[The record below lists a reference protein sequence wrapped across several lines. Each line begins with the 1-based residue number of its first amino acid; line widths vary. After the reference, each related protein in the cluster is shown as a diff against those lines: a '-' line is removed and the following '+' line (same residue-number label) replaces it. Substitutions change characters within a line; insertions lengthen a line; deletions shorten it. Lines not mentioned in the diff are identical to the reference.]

1 MTAPGAPVAPVPMP
15 SLPHVVIKPETFAG
29 IKTYKVNLVLDLVF
43 SAFALTIALVAI
55 FISVS
60 DPFQAISFG
69 SLIAASACGLV
80 IVFVI
85 NFIVSLLSVTKMHHG
100 IAEYGPEHERHASRG
115 VLFKWLGTAMSTAAA
130 VLVAYLVFSGLAFV
144 SLTGG
149 IPATVYVPLLIT
161 VFWTAG
167 VTFKGQM
174 YRNMV
179 RVLQPR
185 ETQRWSDVAS
195 LVIPILGILGIA
207 AVGVATAR
215 IVAAFS
221 NPGSITPVEFTQ
233 LTQIIIGGIFLP
245 PGLALFG
252 YVLFLVVYS
261 RTSDLLQRGLHEA
274 YARMAPPGG
283 WPSYGPMLPGTVV
296 YPAWAPPA
304 AAPVAPSAGQAA
316 WVPPTAPPPALAVQA
331 SSGATTKACAA
342 CGHTIPATVAFCPD
356 CGARVPV

>member
-1 MTAPGAPVAPVPMP
+1 MTGPGFPATPVPMP
-15 SLPHVVIKPETFAG
+15 SFPQVIIKPETFAG

-55 FISVS
+55 LISVS
-60 DPFQAISFG
+60 DPFQAISFVA
-69 SLIAASACGLV
+69 IITASACGLV

-130 VLVAYLVFSGLAFV
+130 VLVVYLLVSGLAFV
-144 SLTGG
+144 SLTGQL
-149 IPATVYVPLLIT
+149 PTTVYVPLLIT
-161 VFWTAG
+161 VFWTTG

-179 RVLQPR
+179 RALQPP
-185 ETQRWSDVAS
+185 ETRRWSDVAS
-195 LVIPILGILGIA
+195 LVIPILGILGIV

-221 NPGSITPVEFTQ
+221 NPSSLTPVEFTQ
-233 LTQIIIGGIFLP
+233 LTQIILGGIFLP

-252 YVLFLVVYS
+252 YILFLVVYN

-274 YARMAPPGG
+274 YARMAPPSG
-283 WPSYGPMLPGTVV
+283 WPPYGFV
-296 YPAWAPPA
+296 PPA
-304 AAPVAPSAGQAA
+304 AVAYPGWVPAPAGPGTAPSAQPAWVPAESPTPAPVAPGPS
-316 WVPPTAPPPALAVQA
+316 
-331 SSGATTKACAA
+331 TKTCPS
-342 CGHTIPATVAFCPD
+342 CGHAIPATVAFCPD
-356 CGARVPV
+356 CGARAGA

>member
-1 MTAPGAPVAPVPMP
+1 M
-15 SLPHVVIKPETFAG
+15 
-29 IKTYKVNLVLDLVF
+29 LDLVF

-55 FISVS
+55 LISVS

-130 VLVAYLVFSGLAFV
+130 VLVAYLLFSGLAFV
-144 SLTGG
+144 SFTGEM
-149 IPATVYVPLLIT
+149 PATVYVPLLIT

-179 RVLQPR
+179 RVLQPP

-207 AVGVATAR
+207 AR

-221 NPGSITPVEFTQ
+221 NPGSITPVEFTH
-233 LTQIIIGGIFLP
+233 LTQIILGGIFLR

-283 WPSYGPMLPGTVV
+283 WPAYGLMPPGAVV

-304 AAPVAPSAGQAA
+304 AAPAAPSAGQAA
-316 WVPPTAPPPALAVQA
+316 WVPPTAPPPAPAVQA

>member
-1 MTAPGAPVAPVPMP
+1 MTAPGAPMAPLPMP
-15 SLPHVVIKPETFAG
+15 SLPHVLIKPETFAG

-55 FISVS
+55 LVSVS
-60 DPFQAISFG
+60 DLFQAISFVA
-69 SLIAASACGLV
+69 IITASACGLV

-130 VLVAYLVFSGLAFV
+130 VLVAYLLFSGLAFV

-179 RVLQPR
+179 RVLQPP
-185 ETQRWSDVAS
+185 ETRRWSDVAS

-221 NPGSITPVEFTQ
+221 NPGSLTPVEFTQ

-252 YVLFLVVYS
+252 YILFLVVYS
-261 RTSDLLQRGLHEA
+261 RTSDLLQRGLHET

-283 WPSYGPMLPGTVV
+283 WPSYGFVPPAAVA

-304 AAPVAPSAGQAA
+304 SAPSAPSAAQAA
-316 WVPPTAPPPALAVQA
+316 WVPPTAPPAAPAVQA
-331 SSGATTKACAA
+331 ASGATTKACPA
-342 CGHTIPATVAFCPD
+342 CGHTIPAAVAFCPD
-356 CGARVPV
+356 CGTRLPA

>member
-1 MTAPGAPVAPVPMP
+1 MTAPGPPAAPVPMP
-15 SLPHVVIKPETFAG
+15 SLPHVLIKPETFAG

-55 FISVS
+55 LVSVS

-69 SLIAASACGLV
+69 AIISASACGLV

-130 VLVAYLVFSGLAFV
+130 VLVAYLLFSGLAFV
-144 SLTGG
+144 TFTGNV
-149 IPATVYVPLLIT
+149 PTTVYVPLLIT
-161 VFWTAG
+161 VFWTTG

-179 RVLQPR
+179 RVLQPP
-185 ETQRWSDVAS
+185 ETRRWSDVAS
-195 LVIPILGILGIA
+195 LVIPVLGILGIV

-221 NPGSITPVEFTQ
+221 NPGSLTSVEVTQ
-233 LTQIIIGGIFLP
+233 LTQIILGGIFLP

-252 YVLFLVVYS
+252 YILFFVVYN
-261 RTSDLLQRGLHEA
+261 RTSDLLQQGLHET
-274 YARMAPPGG
+274 YVRMAPPAG
-283 WPSYGPMLPGTVV
+283 WSGYGFIPPTAAA

-304 AAPVAPSAGQAA
+304 PPPIAAPAAPAA
-316 WVPPTAPPPALAVQA
+316 WIPPAAPTAAPAVQA
-331 SSGATTKACAA
+331 APGAATKTCPA
-342 CGHTIPATVAFCPD
+342 CGHAIPATVAFCPD
-356 CGARVPV
+356 CGARVPA